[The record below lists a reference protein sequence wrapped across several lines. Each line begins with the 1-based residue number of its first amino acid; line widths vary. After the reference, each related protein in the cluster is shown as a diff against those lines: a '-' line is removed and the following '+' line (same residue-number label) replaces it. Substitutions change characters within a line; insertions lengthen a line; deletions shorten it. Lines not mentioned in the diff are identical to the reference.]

1 MLSGAKMGEHLAA
14 WIEIA
19 RNRPILV
26 AVMPGLDDDFRRGA
40 GISAGSG
47 RSGGERVQGHVDRD
61 LDAG

>member
-19 RNRPILV
+19 RHRLIRVGVVLGPH
-26 AVMPGLDDDFRRGA
+26 ADSMRGA

-47 RSGGERVQGHVDRD
+47 RSGGERIQGYVDRD